1 MSDDF
6 TATLS
11 EQTQCVPRE
20 IYGDQVRKAPQRD
33 DSDLRASRAELYA
46 DRLNNGLDIW
56 TGEPL
61 DEAREETTRMRAL
74 RSRPKCG
81 ERQPK
86 TRNRL
91 VKAV

>member
-6 TATLS
+6 TPTLF
-11 EQTQCVPRE
+11 EQTQCLPRD

-33 DSDLRASRAELYA
+33 DSALRASRAELYA
-46 DRLNNGLDIW
+46 NRLNNGLDIW
-56 TGEPL
+56 TGESL
-61 DEAREETTRMRAL
+61 DDAREETTRMLGL
-74 RSRPKCG
+74 RSQPKRG